1 MRPLFPPNLVKST
14 SINVYWEIFD
24 DGIFTVASTEL
35 SDVRVTVAVSPS
47 AFVIPNVI
55 VTVGSAVDST
65 GTAAAAAAAAAVGAG
80 KEKTISPDK

>member
-1 MRPLFPPNLVKST
+1 M
-14 SINVYWEIFD
+14 
-24 DGIFTVASTEL
+24 
-35 SDVRVTVAVSPS
+35 RVTVAVSPS